1 MQHMQAPPSSTST
14 PLEAPESGRGKKQKA
29 KSSSPNEG
37 FHEKYLK
44 LKREEIDRFAAIEEK
59 KLEDPYNINKCITVL
74 EGLNGIQMGDIL
86 MASNIF
92 KSKDNREVFLSFTSV
107 ALQLAWIKREIR
119 HLETEH

>member
-1 MQHMQAPPSSTST
+1 MDKYCFST
-14 PLEAPESGRGKKQKA
+14 ESGCGKKQKS
-29 KSSSPNEG
+29 KSSRPDEG

-59 KLEDPYNINKCITVL
+59 KLEDPYSINKCITVL

-92 KSKDNREVFLSFTSV
+92 KSKDNRKVSYH
-107 ALQLAWIKREIR
+107 LQVMLCSWLGLKGR
-119 HLETEH
+119 LGV